1 MRIPFIRT
9 ENESG
14 RNLMVALAGNPHVV
28 AGDHPKFDQICELL
42 THEYDATQEAVTEVE
57 ADLLALIDFAE
68 PAVRAMRALTDR
80 VTYLGGTLFFDG
92 DPVHGAL
99 AEHIVAKIAQDD
111 DTWTGPVKFLENLA
125 ANPARHVRKRLYRWI
140 SDRRMTI
147 TEDGLLIGYKGVH
160 RDEQNTSITA
170 GSNTVWVDGSPHT
183 GHIPNQV
190 GATLVMARSEVD
202 NERDAPCSQGLH
214 VGPHDYARQW
224 AGDHG
229 RLLIVAFNPRDVV
242 AIPRDAGYAKIR
254 VCRYT
259 VLDTATH
266 QLTETTW
273 RGEEADA
280 TANGLDATTIVAI
293 AHVSD
298 SDIDDHDVDENR
310 GDEAVAA

>member
-14 RNLMVALAGNPHVV
+14 RNLMLALAGRPHVI
-28 AGDHPKFDQICELL
+28 AGDHPKFDQICDLL
-42 THEYDATQEAVTEVE
+42 TREYDAAPEALAAVE
-57 ADLLALIDFAE
+57 SDLLALIDFADT
-68 PAVRAMRALTDR
+68 AIAAMRALTDR

-92 DPVHGAL
+92 DPIHGAL
-99 AEHIVAKIAQDD
+99 ADHIVAKVEQNDD
-111 DTWTGPVKFLENLA
+111 SWTGPVNFLENLA

-140 SDRRMTI
+140 SDRGMTI
-147 TEDGLLIGYKGVH
+147 TEDGLLVGYKGVH

-170 GSNTVWVDGSPHT
+170 GSNTVWVDGVPHT
-183 GHIPNQV
+183 GHIPNPV

-214 VGPHDYARQW
+214 VGTHDYASGW

-229 RLLIVAFNPRDVV
+229 RLLLVAFNPRDVV

-259 VLDTATH
+259 VLDTAAGK
-266 QLTETTW
+266 LTETTW
-273 RGEEADA
+273 RTKEVDVTSGDP
-280 TANGLDATTIVAI
+280 DATTIVGI
-293 AHVSD
+293 ADDGD
-298 SDIDDHDVDENR
+298 SEVDDYDVDDNP